1 MSERANPKAETLR
14 WQELDHR
21 HHLHPF
27 TDYKDLLGKASR
39 IIVKAEGVYL
49 WDSEGEK
56 LLDGMAGLWCVN
68 LGYGRKELAEAA
80 YKQMLELPYYNTFF
94 QTATPP
100 PIELAKAIAEIAPPG
115 LDHVFFAN
123 SGSEANDSIVKIVCY
138 FWKLQGKPDKSILIS
153 RDFGYHGVTMAAASL
168 SGLKPMHPQ
177 FGLPLPGFEHIE
189 TAYWWRQGGDMEP
202 EAYGLK
208 AAQALE
214 AKILALGPERVGA
227 FIGEP
232 VHGAGG
238 LIVPPMSY
246 WPEIARICRK
256 YDVLLISDEVICGF
270 GRTGAWFGCQTFG
283 FTPDIMTIAKGL
295 SSGYVPISGVVLGPR
310 VADALNNAGE
320 EFVHGF
326 TYSGHPTACAVALEN
341 IRLMRAERVVER
353 VHDTIGPYF
362 QRQFAALAD
371 HPLVGEV
378 RGKGLL
384 CGIEL
389 TADKKT
395 RRGFEPEGKVGLA
408 CRNHCFRNGLI
419 MRASRDVMLA
429 SPPLIIKES
438 EVYEMVTKFRLCLDL
453 TLKDLKGLGLTS
465 V

>member
-1 MSERANPKAETLR
+1 MNVRPNPRPETLR
-14 WQELDHR
+14 WQDLDHR

-27 TDYKDLLGKASR
+27 TDYKELLAKASR

-49 WDSEGEK
+49 WDSEGER
-56 LLDGMAGLWCVN
+56 LIDGMAGLWCVN

-100 PIELAKAIAEIAPPG
+100 SIELGKAISEVTPKG
-115 LDHVFFAN
+115 LDHVFYAN
-123 SGSEANDSIVKIVCY
+123 SGSEANDSIVKIVRY
-138 FWKLQGKPDKSILIS
+138 FWKLQGKPQKSIFIS
-153 RDFGYHGVTMAAASL
+153 RHFAYHGVTMASASL
-168 SGLKPMHPQ
+168 SGIKPMHPQ
-177 FGLPLPGFEHIE
+177 FGLPLPGFEHIK

-208 AAQALE
+208 AAALLE
-214 AKILALGPERVGA
+214 EKILELGPENVGA

-232 VHGAGG
+232 IHGAGG
-238 LIVPPMSY
+238 LMVPPMSY
-246 WPEIARICRK
+246 WPEIERICRK

-295 SSGYVPISGVVLGPR
+295 SSGYLPISGVVVGPR
-310 VADALNNAGE
+310 IADALNAAGE

-326 TYSGHPTACAVALEN
+326 TYSGHPTAAAVALEN
-341 IRLMRAERVVER
+341 IRIMREERVVER

-362 QRQFAALAD
+362 QAKFATLLD

-395 RRGFEPEGKVGLA
+395 RRAFQPEGKVGLA
-408 CRNHCFRNGLI
+408 CRGHCFRNGLI
-419 MRASRDVMLA
+419 ARATRDTMLV
-429 SPPLIIKES
+429 SPPLIIKEA
-438 EVYEMVTKFRLCLDL
+438 EVDEMVATLRRCLDL
-453 TLKDLKGLGLTS
+453 TMKDIKDLGVTA
-465 V
+465 

>member
-1 MSERANPKAETLR
+1 MSTRANPRPETLR

-27 TDYKDLLGKASR
+27 TDYKDMLAKASR

-49 WDSEGEK
+49 WDSEGER
-56 LLDGMAGLWCVN
+56 LIDGMAGLWCVN
-68 LGYGRKELAEAA
+68 MGYGRKELAEAA
-80 YKQMLELPYYNTFF
+80 YRQMLELPYYNTFF

-100 PIELAKAIAEIAPPG
+100 PIELGKAIAEVTPKG
-115 LDHVFFAN
+115 LDHVFYAN
-123 SGSEANDSIVKIVCY
+123 SGSEANDSVVKIVRY
-138 FWKLQGKPDKSILIS
+138 FWKLQGKPDKSIFIS
-153 RDFGYHGVTMAAASL
+153 REFGYHGVTMAAASL

-177 FGLPLPGFEHIE
+177 FGLPLPGFAHIE
-189 TAYWWRQGGDMEP
+189 TAYWWRQGGDMTP
-202 EAYGLK
+202 EDYGLK
-208 AAQALE
+208 AARALE
-214 AKILALGPERVGA
+214 AKILELGPERVAA

-232 VHGAGG
+232 IHGAGG

-246 WPEIARICRK
+246 WPEIERICRK

-270 GRTGAWFGCQTFG
+270 GRTGNWFGCQTFG
-283 FTPDIMTIAKGL
+283 VTPDLMTVAKGL
-295 SSGYVPISGVVLGPR
+295 SSGYLPISAVVLGPR
-310 VADALNNAGE
+310 VADALNRAGE

-341 IRLMRAERVVER
+341 IRLMHAETIVER
-353 VHDTIGPYF
+353 VRNVIGPYF
-362 QRQFAALAD
+362 QKKFAALAD

-395 RRGFEPEGKVGLA
+395 RRNFDPEGKVGLA

-419 MRASRDVMLA
+419 MRATRDTMLA

-438 EVYEMVTKFRLCLDL
+438 EVDEMVAKFRTCLDL
-453 TLKDLKGLGLTS
+453 TLKDLPTIGLKS
-465 V
+465 